1 MSGPDVEVAVIG
13 AGPYGLA
20 STAFLRRAGAD
31 CLAIGEPMEF
41 WQERMPSGMIL
52 RSRRRSSHIAD
63 PDGSL
68 SLDAF
73 AEEVGRERSDPVSLE
88 EFVLYGQWYQQR
100 AAPDLDPRRVA
111 EVSADNGHFALNF
124 DDGSRVVARRVVVA
138 TGLFPFAVRAPQLH
152 GLAPEQASHSGDH
165 ADFSWSKG
173 KDVLVVG
180 SGQSALESAALLHEA
195 GAAVEIVARKP
206 SIVWLAAEGDPRLLA
221 RLKSA
226 VPPPTDVGS
235 PSLGWLVAT
244 PDVLRRAPARF
255 RDRVST
261 MVVVP
266 AGAHWLRQ
274 RLASVPMA
282 LGTNVTRVEQ
292 SGERVEVWLDDGTR
306 REVDHLLSA
315 TGWQVDVRRYPFLA
329 ESLTGA
335 LRMRGGYPI
344 LNRGLESS
352 LPGLHFVGAPASESF
367 GPIMRFVVG
376 TWYAGPVIARAAIG
390 RRQRLARF
398 SFRPRLR
405 SLKVR

>member
-1 MSGPDVEVAVIG
+1 M
-13 AGPYGLA
+13 
-20 STAFLRRAGAD
+20 
-31 CLAIGEPMEF
+31 
-41 WQERMPSGMIL
+41 L
-52 RSRRRSSHIAD
+52 RSRRWSSHIAD

-111 EVSADNGHFALNF
+111 EVSADNGHFALKF

-138 TGLFPFAVRAPQLH
+138 TGLFPFAVRAPQLQ
-152 GLAPEQASHSGDH
+152 GLAPELASHSGDH

-195 GAAVEIVARKP
+195 GAAVEIVGRKP
-206 SIVWLAAEGDPRLLA
+206 SIVWLAAEGDPQLLA

-274 RLASVPMA
+274 RLASVPMT

-292 SGERVEVWLDDGTR
+292 RGERVEVWFDDGTR

-315 TGWQVDVRRYPFLA
+315 TGWQVDVRRYPFLG

-344 LNRGLESS
+344 LNSGLESS

-376 TWYAGPVIARAAIG
+376 TWYAGPVIARAATG

-405 SLKVR
+405 SPKVR